1 MARPKTKA
9 FGQATKRIGW
19 VFALVAAVGMVTGVA
34 QGQRGRGPQG
44 PPDIGG
50 KWSGTWSSFN
60 PAQATAQP
68 REVCKK
74 LDADVVKNGDM
85 WVATFEGDCGRPYK
99 YKISMNG
106 RLASSVVLFTGT
118 VDNGA
123 VGTAN
128 AFGKIDHDQRQVGV
142 RHRLMAAYDPERLHF
157 ALPFANSR
165 GVDQPYRNASNGRDL

>member
-74 LDADVVKNGDM
+74 LDADVVKNGDV

-118 VDNGA
+118 VDLGAQDGGTYDWVGRATNGEFI
-123 VGTAN
+123 GFYTS
-128 AFGKIDHDQRQVGV
+128 
-142 RHRLMAAYDPERLHF
+142 AYATGFFNLARTK
-157 ALPFANSR
+157 
-165 GVDQPYRNASNGRDL
+165 